1 MVRSSRA
8 VGVSW
13 DMGVA
18 QGLRVGVWEGSE
30 MVYCTTGGRATLTVL
45 AQGYDFKLPNVTV
58 GAKQKQVPAAELPQ
72 CIVRAEHSVGLPP
85 IPRTIDPPS
94 LSRLSIHRSQMA
106 RRDGNRVMVTSFTV
120 APSTL

>member
-30 MVYCTTGGRATLTVL
+30 MVYCTIGSSHLKAHISTGASVRYDAGRMNKKG
-45 AQGYDFKLPNVTV
+45 GYNAIRRQKL
-58 GAKQKQVPAAELPQ
+58 L
-72 CIVRAEHSVGLPP
+72 
-85 IPRTIDPPS
+85 
-94 LSRLSIHRSQMA
+94 
-106 RRDGNRVMVTSFTV
+106 
-120 APSTL
+120 

>member
-30 MVYCTTGGRATLTVL
+30 MVYCTIGSSHLKVARPYCLGFGGL
-45 AQGYDFKLPNVTV
+45 
-58 GAKQKQVPAAELPQ
+58 E
-72 CIVRAEHSVGLPP
+72 E
-85 IPRTIDPPS
+85 
-94 LSRLSIHRSQMA
+94 A
-106 RRDGNRVMVTSFTV
+106 R
-120 APSTL
+120 